1 MKVQT
6 YNDTSAMAAGR
17 LDGTGEIPMRITKSV
32 YNIPLNR
39 DRNNWFKTLL
49 LFKYTIMNNR
59 RCVVLNILLYKYGGD
74 LYVYR
79 AKT

>member
-17 LDGTGEIPMRITKSV
+17 LNGTGEIPMRITKSV

-39 DRNNWFKTLL
+39 DRNN
-49 LFKYTIMNNR
+49 
-59 RCVVLNILLYKYGGD
+59 
-74 LYVYR
+74 
-79 AKT
+79 